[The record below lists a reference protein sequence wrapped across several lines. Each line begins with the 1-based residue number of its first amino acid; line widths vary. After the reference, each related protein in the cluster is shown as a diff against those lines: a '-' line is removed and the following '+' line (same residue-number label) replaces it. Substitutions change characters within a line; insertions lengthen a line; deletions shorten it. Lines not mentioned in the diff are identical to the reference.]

1 MRGAHCARAAR
12 VPTRSPAQAPALRP
26 RGLLRRERLL
36 IVGCGDVG
44 QRLVKL
50 LAGRWRVRALTSQPG
65 SAASLRTLGVTP
77 LAGDLDRPATLH
89 RLAAL
94 APRVLH
100 LAPPPSHGSGDPR
113 TTALLRTLARASA
126 MHRLVYGSTTG
137 VYGNAQGACF
147 DEIRPVAPATDR
159 ARRRVDAE
167 QRIRRWALAQAT
179 TASILRIPGIYA
191 ADRPGGH
198 PRERLLRGTPALVRE
213 EDVHTNH
220 IHADDLAK
228 ACLLA
233 LLRGQAQRSYH
244 VCDDTALKMGD
255 YFDLVADLS
264 GLPRP
269 RRITWEQARQEL
281 SPMQLSFMGESRQLI
296 NRRMKAE
303 LRLTLRY
310 PTVREGLAGH
320 PPAG

>member
-1 MRGAHCARAAR
+1 MHFARLAH
-12 VPTRSPAQAPALRP
+12 APRLTP
-26 RGLLRRERLL
+26 VGMMRRERLL

-50 LAGRWRVRALTSQPG
+50 LAQRWRVRALTSQPG
-65 SAASLRTLGVTP
+65 SAASLRTLGITP
-77 LAGDLDRPATLH
+77 LQGDLDQPTSLR
-89 RLAAL
+89 RLSAL

-100 LAPPPSHGSGDPR
+100 LAPPPQQGPSDPR
-113 TTALLRTLARASA
+113 TAALLRTLARSGA
-126 MHRLVYGSTTG
+126 MQRLVYGSTTG
-137 VYGNAQGACF
+137 VYGDAQGKRF
-147 DEIRPVAPATDR
+147 DETRPVAPATDR

-167 QRIRRWALAQAT
+167 QRIRQWGLTHAA
-179 TASILRIPGIYA
+179 TASVLRIPGIYA

-198 PRERLLRGTPALVRE
+198 PRERLLRGTPALIAAQ
-213 EDVHTNH
+213 DVHTNH
-220 IHADDLAK
+220 IHADDLAR
-228 ACLLA
+228 ACLLT
-233 LLRGQAQRSYH
+233 LLRGRAQRCYH
-244 VCDDTALKMGD
+244 VCDDTTLRMGD

-303 LRLTLRY
+303 LRVTLRY
-310 PTVREGLAGH
+310 QTVREGLAG
-320 PPAG
+320 P